1 MTANPVLR
9 REFLRLSGVA
19 GILAAG
25 RAPAFAQ
32 GTTLHF
38 LQWSHFVPAA
48 DTLFDAQARE
58 FGKQAG
64 VDVKIE
70 RINQNDLQ
78 ARATAAIQSGSG
90 PDIMIL
96 ANNHAHLYES
106 ALVDVSDVAEEVGTK
121 QGGWHDYARVN
132 CFANGRW
139 IGVPQ
144 FIVSWAVTYREDWFK
159 EAGFEYPK
167 TWDDFRKVGRAFK
180 AKGKP
185 FGQAFGHSIN
195 DPNAWAYP
203 IPWMWGGLEVQKDGR
218 TVALNSKNTVEAV
231 KFTLAIWK
239 DCFDEGGLA
248 WDDST
253 NNRAFLSQ
261 EISLTGNAP
270 SIYIAAR
277 QKFPDVYKG
286 TNHGHY
292 PPGPAGRFYWLPCWN
307 SCVMKYGKNTKVAKD
322 FVRYYMDRA
331 QFDRYFEI
339 MDTFGIPAT
348 RAYADH
354 PLWRKDPRT
363 AVFPETLLNARQVGY
378 AGPPGRKATEALSK
392 YIMVDMFAKAIQ
404 GMRPEDAVAWA
415 AAEMTKIY
423 SA

>member
-1 MTANPVLR
+1 MTNPVPR
-9 REFLRLSGVA
+9 REFLKLSGVA

-25 RAPAFAQ
+25 RAPALAQ

-64 VDVKIE
+64 IEVKIE

-96 ANNHAHLYES
+96 ANNHAHLYEN
-106 ALVDVSDVAEEVGTK
+106 ALVDVSDVAEEIGGK
-121 QGGWHDYARVN
+121 QGGWHDYAKVN

-144 FIVSWAVTYREDWFK
+144 FIVSWAVTYREDWVK
-159 EAGFEYPK
+159 EAGFEFPK
-167 TWDDFRKVGRAFK
+167 TWDEFRKVGRAFK

-218 TVALNSKNTVEAV
+218 TAALVEAILPDGERELHGLHGV
-231 KFTLAIWK
+231 LAV
-239 DCFDEGGLA
+239 EHHGA
-248 WDDST
+248 SP
-253 NNRAFLSQ
+253 RARS
-261 EISLTGNAP
+261 
-270 SIYIAAR
+270 
-277 QKFPDVYKG
+277 FP
-286 TNHGHY
+286 T
-292 PPGPAGRFYWLPCWN
+292 C
-307 SCVMKYGKNTKVAKD
+307 
-322 FVRYYMDRA
+322 
-331 QFDRYFEI
+331 
-339 MDTFGIPAT
+339 T
-348 RAYADH
+348 RA
-354 PLWRKDPRT
+354 RIT
-363 AVFPETLLNARQVGY
+363 ATTRRDRPDASTGY
-378 AGPPGRKATEALSK
+378 HAGTRA
-392 YIMVDMFAKAIQ
+392 
-404 GMRPEDAVAWA
+404 
-415 AAEMTKIY
+415 
-423 SA
+423 